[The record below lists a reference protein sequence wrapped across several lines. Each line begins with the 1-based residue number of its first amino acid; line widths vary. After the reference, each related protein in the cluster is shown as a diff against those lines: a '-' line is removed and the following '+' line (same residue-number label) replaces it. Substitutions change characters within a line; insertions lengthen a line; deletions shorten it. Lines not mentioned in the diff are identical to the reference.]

1 MSAPLGP
8 AGLAALILT
17 GWAAVGLLF
26 AIGRRPAAARRAEPA
41 GAPLTSEEQAVLD
54 DLELQFREQP

>member
-17 GWAAVGLLF
+17 GWAVIGLLF
-26 AIGRRPAAARRAEPA
+26 AIGKLPAAVHRAEPP
-41 GAPLTSEEQAVLD
+41 GAPLTAEEQAVLD